1 MERFLITKLRQI
13 YEDVSLVK
21 ERSGYRQTLQ
31 ALVFNE
37 FCAPPQQPGQKM
49 TSWFDLLLVVRRKC
63 MSLSDQRVKE
73 NVLTFG
79 ESVIFAG
86 LFLLE
91 ANKLM
96 TYLWLSWNILET
108 SQLNQLC
115 PIPRV
120 SNHILMPMI
129 CPSYHLFKCFHK
141 YVKHIRWHPLIS
153 SHIQRIPSSSLPV
166 RSVPSRDLITLCND
180 WSLEW
185 ASDILTVAHSGRF
198 PQKTLVKTK
207 YLPFR

>member
-13 YEDVSLVK
+13 YEDVLPVK
-21 ERSGYRQTLQ
+21 ERSGYRQKLQ
-31 ALVFNE
+31 APGFNE
-37 FCAPPQQPGQKM
+37 FCAPPQKSGQKM

-63 MSLSDQRVKE
+63 MSLSDQRVEE

-86 LFLLE
+86 MLLLD

-96 TYLWLSWNILET
+96 TYLWLPWNSLET
-108 SQLNQLC
+108 SQLNQLWS
-115 PIPRV
+115 IPRG

-129 CPSYHLFKCFHK
+129 CLSYHLFKCFHK
-141 YVKHIRWHPLIS
+141 YVKHIRSHPLIS
-153 SHIQRIPSSSLPV
+153 SHIQCVPSSSLPV

-185 ASDILTVAHSGRF
+185 ACNISTVAHSGRF
-198 PQKTLVKTK
+198 PQKNTC
-207 YLPFR
+207 